1 LGRLFVY
8 ILIISFSIL
17 ILTTI
22 AVFVDQW
29 LYEMVLSFN
38 TILIVLSLMLNVIS
52 LGIIL
57 YLLDRFNI
65 GKK

>member
-1 LGRLFVY
+1 MGRLFVY